1 MKEIFYKVILFRKD
15 GCWTVKDEKHD
26 QILKFSRKEAL
37 KRLKASLADPYIIK
51 AKIVEVTEVVVEEWG
66 NEHSPKTL

>member
-1 MKEIFYKVILFRKD
+1 MFYKVILSRKD

-26 QILKFSRKEAL
+26 QILKFSREEAL
-37 KRLKASLADPYIIK
+37 KRVKQSFADPYIIK
-51 AKIVEVTEVVVEEWG
+51 AQIVEVTEVVVEEWR